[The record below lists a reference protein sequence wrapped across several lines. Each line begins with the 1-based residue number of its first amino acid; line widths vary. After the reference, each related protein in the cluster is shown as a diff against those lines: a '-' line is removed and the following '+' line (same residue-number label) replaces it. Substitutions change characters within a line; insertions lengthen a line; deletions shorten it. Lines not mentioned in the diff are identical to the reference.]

1 VSDRLLTVSSSP
13 HWRDA
18 ETIPRIMYGVVVAL
32 LPATVWGVWLYGV
45 NALGVIAAA
54 VVGAVGSEGLVQA
67 LTRKRVTALD
77 GSAVVTGLL
86 LALTLPPGVP
96 LWLPFVGSVFA
107 ILVVKQAFG
116 GLGHNFINPALAG
129 RAFLQASWPVE
140 VNTLWLNP
148 RVHPGTL
155 SGISGIT
162 QATPLEAMKGAFRTL
177 GDPGASAAASEAA
190 RAIIQEYRGL
200 SALTSLFY
208 GSIGGCIGEVSAVFL
223 LVGGLYMLARR
234 YIGWSIPF
242 SYVGTTAVLVWV
254 FGGEGLFGGNPLFHV
269 FGGGLFLG
277 AFFMATD
284 MVTSPITTKGKLVF
298 GAGCGLLTV
307 AIRIVGG
314 YPEGV
319 CYSILLMN
327 LTVPLID
334 RHMRTRP
341 FGAKQSGKRS

>member
-1 VSDRLLTVSSSP
+1 MSQLTVSSSP

-32 LPATVWGVWLYGV
+32 LPATAWGVWLYGA
-45 NALGVIAAA
+45 NALGVVVAG
-54 VVGAVGSEGLVQA
+54 VVGAVGSEALVQTLA
-67 LTRKRVTALD
+67 RKRVSALD

-86 LALTLPPGVP
+86 LSLTLPPGVP
-96 LWLPFVGSVFA
+96 LWIPLVGSAFA
-107 ILVVKQAFG
+107 IVVVKQAFG

-140 VNTLWLNP
+140 VNTSWLPP
-148 RVHPGTL
+148 RIHPGTL
-155 SGISGIT
+155 SGISGVT
-162 QATPLEAMKGAFRTL
+162 QATPLEAVKSAFRTL
-177 GDPGASAAASEAA
+177 GDPDAGMQALDAA
-190 RAIIQEYRGL
+190 RGVIQEYHGI

-223 LVGGLYMLARR
+223 LVGGIYMLAKR
-234 YIGWSIPF
+234 YIGWSIPVA
-242 SYVGTTAVLVWV
+242 YIGVTGVLAWV
-254 FGGEGLFGGNPLFHV
+254 FGGERLFEGNILFHL
-269 FGGGLFLG
+269 FAGGLFLG

-284 MVTSPITTKGKLVF
+284 MVTSPITTRGRLIF
-298 GAGCGLLTV
+298 GAGCGVLTV
-307 AIRIVGG
+307 AIRILGG

-334 RHMRTRP
+334 RHVRTKP
-341 FGAKQSGKRS
+341 FGATGREKHT

>member
-1 VSDRLLTVSSSP
+1 MNSEALVVSSSP
-13 HWRDA
+13 HWRDP

-32 LPATVWGVWLYGV
+32 VPATIWGIWLFGLP
-45 NALGVIAAA
+45 ALGVVAAA
-54 VVGAVGSEGLVQA
+54 VVGAVVSEAIVQRA
-67 LTRKRVTALD
+67 TRRPISALD

-96 LWLPFVGSVFA
+96 LWLPFVGSAFA
-107 ILVVKQAFG
+107 IVVAKQAFG
-116 GLGHNFINPALAG
+116 GLGHNIVNPALAG

-140 VNTLWLNP
+140 VNTMWIVP
-148 RVHPGTL
+148 RIHPGTL
-155 SGISGIT
+155 SGIAGVT
-162 QATPLEAMKGAFRTL
+162 QATPLETVKAAFRTL
-177 GDPGASAAASEAA
+177 GDPAAGGEALEAA
-190 RAIIQEYRGL
+190 RSVIQDYRGV

-234 YIGWSIPF
+234 YIGWSIPAA
-242 SYVGTTAVLVWV
+242 YIGTTGFLAWV
-254 FGGEGLFGGNPLFHV
+254 FGGEGLFQGNVLFHL
-269 FGGGLFLG
+269 FAGGLFLG

-284 MVTSPITTKGKLVF
+284 MVTSPITTKGRLLF
-298 GAGCGLLTV
+298 GAGCGVLTV
-307 AIRIVGG
+307 AIRILGG

-334 RHMRTRP
+334 RHIRTKP
-341 FGAKQSGKRS
+341 FGGGKSA